1 MTLKGELD
9 MSSLLAWMV
18 ALTLSILAIIFTAAL
33 NSPVAH
39 MMASGLV
46 STALALTAIREHNQ
60 LRAAGASR
68 SEIGSSTARNTG
80 LIWAWG
86 ALGLCITYALILE
99 NHFPEWWH
107 FGLGFALAAVASIV
121 FSNMLDRDQVS
132 GKVDKSVMSIGR
144 VLVMLQLLGV
154 TAGAI
159 ALLWDGKFPRAV
171 SFPDWAACNIFFFGA
186 LAIGAISLN
195 ALLASKAD

>member
-121 FSNMLDRDQVS
+121 FSNMLDRDQAS
-132 GKVDKSVMSIGR
+132 GKVDQSVMSIGR